1 MYLVKNKKSPN
12 YQVVYFNTGKRTT
25 ISANTS
31 CKNEAEKFLRTFIK
45 PVQSSQP
52 TERIE
57 VKNLPPAISLLE
69 FKEEYLNY
77 VTPLK
82 SPKYIRSIELSFRQ
96 FYNSVGSIPLTQID
110 VRAIDKFITVTF
122 GRTQRGAHLYY
133 RTLKA
138 AFTKAVSWD
147 YIKENPFKKI
157 KLPRIPKNYPVF
169 ISLEEFKIILAQ
181 TRETILKDLFTTA
194 LYTGMRQGELVNMK
208 WDWIDEN
215 ISTIKIKCT
224 DDFNTKSKKERII
237 PINSILK
244 EIFES
249 HKLKI
254 KNSERDIYIFTNSN
268 GIKLNEDFVSKKFK
282 KAVRSAGL
290 NDEIHFHTLRHS
302 FASMLVQKGV
312 SLYVVKELLGH
323 EDLST
328 TQIYSH
334 LQTQNLFD
342 AVNML

>member
-1 MYLVKNKKSPN
+1 MYLVKNQKSPN
-12 YQVVYFNTGKRTT
+12 FQVVYFKNGKRTT
-25 ISANTS
+25 ISTNTS
-31 CKNEAEKFLRTFIK
+31 IKSEAEKFLRTFNK
-45 PVQSSQP
+45 PIQP
-52 TERIE
+52 GQQTERVE
-57 VKNLPPAISLLE
+57 VNNLPTAISLSE
-69 FKEEYLNY
+69 FKNEYLNY
-77 VTPLK
+77 VKPLK

-96 FYNSVGSIPLTQID
+96 LINFIGSIPLSEID
-110 VRAIDKFITVTF
+110 VRTLDQFITFTF

-138 AFTKAVSWD
+138 AFSKAVSWD
-147 YIKENPFKKI
+147 YLKENPFKKI
-157 KLPRIPKNYPVF
+157 KLPRIPKSHPVF
-169 ISLEEFKIILAQ
+169 ISHEEFKIILSQ
-181 TRETILKDLFTTA
+181 TKERFLQDLFKTA
-194 LYTGMRQGELVNMK
+194 FYTGMRQGELVNMQ

-215 ISTIKIKCT
+215 ISTIRIKCT
-224 DDFNTKSKKERII
+224 NDFQTKSKKERII

-244 EIFES
+244 GVLES
-249 HKLKI
+249 RKFKI
-254 KNSERDIYIFTNSN
+254 KNTRSELYVFTNSN

-302 FASMLVQKGV
+302 FASLLVQKDV

-334 LQTQNLFD
+334 LQNQNLFD
-342 AVNML
+342 AVKML